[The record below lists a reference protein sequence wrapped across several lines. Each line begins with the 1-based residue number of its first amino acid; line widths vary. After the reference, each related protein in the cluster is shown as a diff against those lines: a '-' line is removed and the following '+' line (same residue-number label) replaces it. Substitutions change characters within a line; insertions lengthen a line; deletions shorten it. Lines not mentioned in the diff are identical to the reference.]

1 MHEMQSSTPRH
12 STPDV
17 ERVIRLAE
25 VMHRTGLAR
34 TTIYDMISRNEFPS
48 GFPIGAR
55 AVGWLA
61 SEIADFIAVRAAAR
75 QSD

>member
-1 MHEMQSSTPRH
+1 MQEMQSSTPKH
-12 STPDV
+12 FTSDV
-17 ERVIRLAE
+17 ERVIRISE
-25 VMHRTGLAR
+25 VMHLTGLAR

-48 GFPIGAR
+48 GFPIGTR

-75 QSD
+75 PSA